1 MDKHVHDKMI
11 NDMRFSTDYTHFVTA
26 STDRFAKLVDTETFE
41 VLKVYNADRPCNSAA
56 ISPILD
62 HVLIGGG
69 QDAASVTTT
78 AGRAGKFESAFFH
91 KIYEEEFGSVRG
103 HFGPINSVCFSP
115 DGRQVMAGG
124 LRWDRHLCHPCPARA
139 CVLTIES
146 ARLTARSS

>member
-1 MDKHVHDKMI
+1 MI